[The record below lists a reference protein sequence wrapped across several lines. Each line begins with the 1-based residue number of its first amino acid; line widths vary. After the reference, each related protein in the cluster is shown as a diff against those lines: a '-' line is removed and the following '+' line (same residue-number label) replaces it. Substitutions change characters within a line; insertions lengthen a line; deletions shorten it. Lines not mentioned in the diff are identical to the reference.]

1 MAPPSVRCS
10 ESAGLPLRR
19 SFFQIVSDSETF
31 SFLSSQTRLAYHLRG
46 GQTSF
51 QFHIAG
57 FRSAISSAVRAY
69 ILRNPLVRG
78 TEYWNERIRTT
89 RMVLET
95 SERMLWVFD
104 FHADI
109 C

>member
-1 MAPPSVRCS
+1 MTIDTLVVVIKTNANPACS
-10 ESAGLPLRR
+10 EWRHQTLVRR
-19 SFFQIVSDSETF
+19 AHVSPF
-31 SFLSSQTRLAYHLRG
+31 FLSSQLRLAYHLRG

-89 RMVLET
+89 HIVLRT
-95 SERMLWVFD
+95 SERML
-104 FHADI
+104 
-109 C
+109 